1 MVFANYLRYSG
12 IGALSIILALKGAG
26 RGFRQ
31 QERVLDFLISWCC
44 LYALYGLNLV
54 FCSAQLWFHCVH
66 SLRLR
71 CDTMREQIS
80 FLDKRETKD
89 TDVDRR
95 KTNLFGRLPSTSSIP
110 KLGVTGGL
118 AVKRLIGKGLERK
131 DLRLHNS

>member
-1 MVFANYLRYSG
+1 
-12 IGALSIILALKGAG
+12 
-26 RGFRQ
+26 
-31 QERVLDFLISWCC
+31 
-44 LYALYGLNLV
+44 
-54 FCSAQLWFHCVH
+54 
-66 SLRLR
+66 
-71 CDTMREQIS
+71 MREQIS